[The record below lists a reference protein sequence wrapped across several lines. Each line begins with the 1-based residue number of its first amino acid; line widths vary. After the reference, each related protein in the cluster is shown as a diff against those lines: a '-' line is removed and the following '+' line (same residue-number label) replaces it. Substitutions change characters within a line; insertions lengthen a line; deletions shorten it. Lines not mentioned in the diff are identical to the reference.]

1 VEASEAKKTKTTSKS
16 TTAKKTTATKSTTTK
31 KAATTTTKKT
41 TTTAKKATEKV
52 EKAATKKAVANEE
65 VKEAKAAT
73 KAVKVEKAEATTNK
87 AKRKAKKAELKEAK
101 RLAPSATLKNARISA
116 RKVKIV
122 IDNIRGKN
130 VNEAIAILKFT
141 PKAASPLVEKLL
153 KSAIANAENNSMMD
167 KSKLY
172 VAEVYANQGTTMKR
186 IRAATQGRAN
196 RIRKRTSHITIVL
209 KERA

>member
-1 VEASEAKKTKTTSKS
+1 MEASEAKKTKSTSKKATTS
-16 TTAKKTTATKSTTTK
+16 TTAKK
-31 KAATTTTKKT
+31 
-41 TTTAKKATEKV
+41 TTAKKATEKV
-52 EKAATKKAVANEE
+52 EKAATKTTKKAAAEE
-65 VKEAKAAT
+65 VKEVKEVKTTTAAKN
-73 KAVKVEKAEATTNK
+73 EAHLPNK
-87 AKRKAKKAELKEAK
+87 AKRKAKKEELKEAK

-122 IDNIRGKN
+122 IDNIRGKG

-153 KSAIANAENNSMMD
+153 KSAIANAENNNMMD
-167 KSKLY
+167 RSKLY
-172 VAEVYANQGTTMKR
+172 VAEIYANQGTTMKR

>member
-1 VEASEAKKTKTTSKS
+1 MEASEAKKTRTTSKS
-16 TTAKKTTATKSTTTK
+16 TTAKKTTAAKESTAK
-31 KAATTTTKKT
+31 K
-41 TTTAKKATEKV
+41 TTAKKATEKV
-52 EKAATKKAVANEE
+52 EKAATKTTKKAAAEE
-65 VKEAKAAT
+65 VKEAKAT
-73 KAVKVEKAEATTNK
+73 KAVKATEKVEKAEVLTTNK

-153 KSAIANAENNSMMD
+153 KSAIANAENNNMMD

-196 RIRKRTSHITIVL
+196 RIRKRTSHIEVVL
-209 KERA
+209 KERE

>member
-1 VEASEAKKTKTTSKS
+1 MEASEAKKTKS
-16 TTAKKTTATKSTTTK
+16 TTAKKTTSTTK
-31 KAATTTTKKT
+31 KATESKKT
-41 TTTAKKATEKV
+41 ADTAKKATTTRTRKTTTEAASKV
-52 EKAATKKAVANEE
+52 KKEVVKEE
-65 VKEAKAAT
+65 VKAT
-73 KAVKVEKAEATTNK
+73 KPVEVKEKPATANLSTNK
-87 AKRKAKKAELKEAK
+87 SKRKAKKEALKAEK

-122 IDNIRGKN
+122 IDNIRGKD
-130 VNEAIAILKFT
+130 VNEALAILKFT

-153 KSAIANAENNSMMD
+153 KSAIANAEFNSNLD
-167 KSKLY
+167 KTKLY